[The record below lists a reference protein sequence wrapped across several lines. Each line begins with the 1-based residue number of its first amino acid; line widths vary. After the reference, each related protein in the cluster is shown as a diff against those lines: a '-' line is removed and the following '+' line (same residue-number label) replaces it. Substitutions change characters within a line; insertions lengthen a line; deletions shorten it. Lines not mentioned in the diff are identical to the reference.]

1 MSHRPPVVDSRGDR
15 PHYVYRIFDATDR
28 LLYVGC
34 TEDVQTRL
42 FFHTSISTP
51 SEASWEIARSMAR
64 HTSEQFPSK
73 AAAHAAEIHAIKTEM
88 PLLNRQH
95 NPGRFKRVRG
105 AYVAIGSTPRDEAS

>member
-1 MSHRPPVVDSRGDR
+1 MSHRPPVVDTRNDR
-15 PHYVYRIFDATDR
+15 PHYVYRIFDAADR

-34 TEDVQTRL
+34 TEDVTTRM

-51 SEASWEIARSMAR
+51 SEASWEIRRDMAR
-64 HTSEQFPSK
+64 HTSEEHPNK

-95 NPGRFKRVRG
+95 NPGRFKRVLG
-105 AYVAIGSTPRDEAS
+105 KYVAVEQVAA

>member
-1 MSHRPPVVDSRGDR
+1 MSHRPPVVDTRGDR

-95 NPGRFKRVRG
+95 NPGRFKRVLG
-105 AYVAIGSTPRDEAS
+105 KYVSVVAS

>member
-1 MSHRPPVVDSRGDR
+1 MSHHPPVVDSRGDR
-15 PHYVYRIFDATDR
+15 LHYVYRIYDASDR

-34 TEDVQTRL
+34 TEDVQTRM

-51 SEASWEIARSMAR
+51 SKASWEIRRLMAS
-64 HTSEQFPSK
+64 HTSREYPSK

-105 AYVAIGSTPRDEAS
+105 AYVAV